1 MTNYKPSHLSA
12 EEGDPQLVEELNSFF
27 ARFEAAPTV
36 AATAHTNARYKVVPT
51 EAATATPH
59 TPTQSSIVLKEH
71 EVRRTLKAVN
81 PRKAAGPDG
90 VPGRV
95 LRDCVDQLAGVLTKI
110 FNQSL
115 SQAIVPSCLKTST
128 IIPVPKKKNI
138 SCLND
143 YRPVALTPHPMKCFE
158 KAVLPHI
165 VAPLPPGL
173 DPYQFAYRANRS
185 TADAI
190 ATALHSTLSHLE
202 RGGGYARLLFVDF
215 SSAFNTIL
223 PDRLVPKLL
232 DLGLS
237 HSTCLW
243 IKDFLSD
250 RPQRV
255 RIGPHTSTT
264 LSLSTGSPQG
274 CVLSPLLYSLYTHH
288 FSAAHPS
295 NSIIKFA
302 DDTTVVGCISRG
314 DETAYRDEVEQL
326 QALQY
331 HAHPD

>member
-1 MTNYKPSHLSA
+1 MTNYRPSHLSA

-27 ARFEAAPTV
+27 ARFETAPTV

-95 LRDCVDQLAGVLTKI
+95 LRDCADQLAGVLTKI

-173 DPYQFAYRANRS
+173 DPYQFAYRAN
-185 TADAI
+185 
-190 ATALHSTLSHLE
+190 
-202 RGGGYARLLFVDF
+202 
-215 SSAFNTIL
+215 
-223 PDRLVPKLL
+223 RLVPKLL